1 MATLDDSVDVL
12 TSSERLTHYGEGGG
26 LYITKHWVV
35 IVICRPII
43 NGDR

>member
-12 TSSERLTHYGEGGG
+12 TSSERLTHYGEGG
-26 LYITKHWVV
+26 LYTTKHWVV